1 MRNSPLNLRAIADA
15 AVTIVD
21 RDGFDALTVSSV
33 AGELGVGP
41 SRLYTHIDGLDGLRY
56 LVATAATR
64 NLTKHVRNA
73 AIGTAGDNALAAIG
87 TAYRAFANDHPG
99 QFASTLL
106 PPRRDHDD
114 LSVAN
119 QELLDVF
126 TLVYTAMGL
135 TPTSSRLAARSTR
148 SAIHG
153 FLALE
158 HNSGTTPEHEAEYD
172 HLLAT
177 LQHGL
182 LATSHPRPPDNPAP
196 ET

>member
-1 MRNSPLNLRAIADA
+1 MRRPALSPSTVTDA
-15 AVTIVD
+15 AMDIVN
-21 RDGFDALTVSSV
+21 RDGFDALTVSAV

-64 NLTKHVRNA
+64 NLTTRVRNA
-73 AIGTAGDNALAAIG
+73 AIGTAGHSALAAIG
-87 TAYRAFANDHPG
+87 AAYRAFANDNPG

-106 PPRRDHDD
+106 PPRGDDDD
-114 LSVAN
+114 LAAAN
-119 QELLDVF
+119 GELLDVF
-126 TLVYTAMGL
+126 IRVYTAMGL
-135 TPTSSRLAARSTR
+135 SPDRSHLAARSTR

-158 HNSGTTPEHEAEYD
+158 HNSGTTPGHEAEYD

-177 LQHGL
+177 LQRGL
-182 LATSHPRPPDNPAP
+182 TATGSGPTDGPNP
-196 ET
+196 ER

>member
-1 MRNSPLNLRAIADA
+1 MRKPALTLPAITDA
-15 AVTIVD
+15 AMNIVD
-21 RDGFDALTVSSV
+21 RDGFDALSLSSV
-33 AGELGVGP
+33 ATELGVGP
-41 SRLYTHIDGLDGLRY
+41 SRLYTHIEGLDGLRY
-56 LVATAATR
+56 LVATTATN
-64 NLTKHVRNA
+64 NLTTRVRNA

-87 TAYRAFANDHPG
+87 TAYRAFANDNPG

-106 PPRRDHDD
+106 PPRGDHDD
-114 LSVAN
+114 LTAAN

-135 TPTSSRLAARSTR
+135 TPTNSHLAARSTR

-158 HNSGTTPEHEAEYD
+158 HNSGTTPEHEAEYN

-182 LATSHPRPPDNPAP
+182 IATSHPPPTDEPNP